1 MKKLVFLGL
10 VGLAGLGLYGCDKT
24 QSAVDPTDDSA
35 TSAARVLADSAG
47 FFCHKNLTKIDVA
60 TLPAAVTTHLRLN
73 YDGATIDYAAKD
85 DQDNILVAITRNGER
100 KTLLFNADGS
110 FNKELEMR
118 GKGGP
123 GGDRGK
129 GKGHGSRG
137 DSLTKVDVA
146 SLPAAI
152 TTHLNLNYAGATV
165 QMAALDPNR
174 GYLVMI
180 IQNDQRKTLVF
191 NTDGSFKEELQ
202 RKLRGNFT
210 KVDVATLPGAVTSY
224 VSTNYAGSTIAQ
236 AGKNTAGQFVVFVK
250 PASGRDVALLF
261 AADGKFIQVLSHK
274 RGPGN
279 S

>member
-1 MKKLVFLGL
+1 MRKLLFI
-10 VGLAGLGLYGCDKT
+10 GLAGLLGLGLYGCDKS
-24 QSAVDPTDDSA
+24 QSTVGPTDDSA

-47 FFCHKNLTKIDVA
+47 FFCHKNLTKIDAA

-73 YDGATIDYAAKD
+73 YAGVTIDYAAKD
-85 DQDNILVAITRNGER
+85 DSDNILVAITQNGER

-110 FNKELEMR
+110 FNKELALR
-118 GKGGP
+118 GGKGDRGGP
-123 GGDRGK
+123 GKGRG
-129 GKGHGSRG
+129 HR

-152 TTHLNLNYAGATV
+152 TTHLRLNYAGATI

-180 IQNDQRKTLVF
+180 VLNGERKTLVF
-191 NTDGSFKEELQ
+191 NTDGSFKEELV
-202 RKLRGNFT
+202 RRSRGNFT
-210 KVDVATLPGAVTSY
+210 KIDVATLPAAVTSY
-224 VSTNYAGSTIAQ
+224 VSTNYAGSTISQ
-236 AGKNTAGQFVVFVK
+236 AGKNTAGQFVVVVK
-250 PASGRDVALLF
+250 PASGREVALLF
-261 AADGKFIQVLSHK
+261 AADGKFIQVLSQK

>member
-1 MKKLVFLGL
+1 MKKLVFIGL

-24 QSAVDPTDDSA
+24 QSAVDPADDSA
-35 TSAARVLADSAG
+35 TSTARILADSAG

-73 YDGATIDYAAKD
+73 YNGATVEYAAKD
-85 DQDNILVAITRNGER
+85 DQDNILVAITQNSER

-110 FNKELEMR
+110 FNKELAMR
-118 GKGGP
+118 GKGERGGGP
-123 GGDRGK
+123 GRGR
-129 GKGHGSRG
+129 GRG
-137 DSLTKVDVA
+137 DSLTKIDVA
-146 SLPAAI
+146 TLPLAI

-180 IQNDQRKTLVF
+180 IHNDQRKTLVF

-202 RKLRGNFT
+202 RRLRGNFT
-210 KVDVATLPGAVTSY
+210 KIDVATLPAAVTSY
-224 VSTNYAGSTIAQ
+224 VSTNYAGSTISQ
-236 AGKNTAGQFVVFVK
+236 AGKNAAGQFVVFVK

-261 AADGKFIQVLSHK
+261 AADGAFVQVLSRK
-274 RGPGN
+274 K
-279 S
+279 